1 MQPRKTI
8 PDSLALLISTWI
20 LTASAILVVLAL
32 YRTEDKPD
40 LVSFLQHFDGKLLIA
55 GVISLLGSTIMAIRF
70 GLNLQR
76 NNLQPRRL
84 VLTWNILP
92 LILIITLLEIFLRVC
107 STETPRGTILWG
119 KPLAPHSLGGLAHDS
134 DLEPLLL
141 YDDSLGWIVQPHT
154 STSDEVYVSGEK
166 GIRTSKSGHRFS
178 AKNPTCRIALV
189 GDSHTFGLELK
200 FEQTWGYLLEQSLA
214 ECQVLNFG
222 VSGYSLG
229 QMYLRYKR
237 DVVPFQPDFVIL
249 ALSSGATKRTMG
261 IYGNA
266 GSGIPWAQPRF
277 QITQTGLTPIN
288 QPLPRLEEIVQTRWM
303 SDLPYIDY
311 DWFFVPGRSELQTW
325 RHLYNS
331 YLFRLYITRYA
342 LGIRQEKGDSAEMLN
357 HALLRAF
364 IHTAETSHSMPLL
377 LYLPDK
383 HDEKNTASDPPSLH
397 ILRSSGLD
405 FLDLRPCLNQVSADK
420 RFIPTGKHYSVQGSE
435 AIASCV
441 MKHLSSL
448 RKLAKQKNEPAGQ
461 LSAIR

>member
-141 YDDSLGWIVQPHT
+141 YDDNLGWIVQPHM
-154 STSDEVYVSGEK
+154 STNDEVYVSGEK

-200 FEQTWGYLLEQSLA
+200 FEETWGYLLEQSLA

-237 DVVPFQPDFVIL
+237 DVIPFQPDFVIL

-261 IYGNA
+261 IYGSG

-277 QITQTGLTPIN
+277 QITKAGLTPIN
-288 QPLPRLEEIVQTRWM
+288 QPLPRLEDIVRIRWM
-303 SDLPYIDY
+303 RDLPYIDY
-311 DWFFVPGRSELQTW
+311 DWFFVPGRWELQTW
-325 RHLYNS
+325 RHFYNS
-331 YLFRLYITRYA
+331 YLFRLYISRFA
-342 LGIRQEKGDSAEMLN
+342 LRKKQEKGNSAEMLN
-357 HALLRAF
+357 RALLRAF
-364 IHTAETSHSMPLL
+364 IRTAETSHSIPLL
-377 LYLPDK
+377 VYLPDK
-383 HDEKNTASDPPSLH
+383 KDETNMTSDTPSLQV
-397 ILRSSGLD
+397 LRSSELD
-405 FLDLRPCLNQVSADK
+405 FLDLRPCLKQVSADK
-420 RFIPTGKHYSVQGSE
+420 RFIPTGIHYSVQGSE
-435 AIASCV
+435 AIAACV

-448 RKLAKQKNEPAGQ
+448 HKLAKQKSEPAGQ
-461 LSAIR
+461 LSTIR